1 MEIMLV
7 LSLNS
12 KAQLRALDLAPH
24 SDYGGLGATA
34 NAQNAQL

>member
-24 SDYGGLGATA
+24 SDLGGFRATA
-34 NAQNAQL
+34 NAQSAQL